1 MRRVTVVLVAGAVL
15 VALMLMGVAG
25 AQAPTPYYTSITLA
39 NTSDTEDANVVVVF
53 YNQDGSGPPDP
64 GYSMALTIGP
74 GKSKSIINNLNS
86 DLSADILAPPPAIR
100 GSTSWAGNAVVY
112 SDRPVLSI
120 ANEAASVGSPYGSAA
135 YNGLLEEDL
144 SPEYYAPL
152 IAKIGQPDTTINI
165 QNPSSSPVSV
175 TVEYVG
181 GDVYGVDYTAA
192 PVVVPGNGSAIW
204 PVPTGALDGTG
215 RFLGSAKV
223 IADGDVGVVVDAIF
237 SASSPNSQRY
247 NARQSYTGFSGGAT
261 KVVAPLIQKND
272 SGVWYTGLSVMNL
285 GPGSAT
291 VRVTYSGLEGTGTD
305 TSCIPNTPASGLT
318 EADFSLDENGSKVII
333 TEFGGALD
341 SVALAGVDCFRAA
354 ATVEV
359 VGGTGQVVAIVS
371 VAGQNKADT
380 AYYRAFDPATATD
393 TVKVPLILKYLGV
406 PGANGWCT
414 GIQIANTD
422 TISTT
427 VTGTFNVSCDG
438 TPEIVVDAVEVGPD
452 SSQTFLQA
460 NGYLVGSLG
469 TRQNCIG
476 SATFTASGGS
486 PIVATV
492 NQTWF
497 GGGNPYTGDVLLIS
511 EAFNQ

>member
-1 MRRVTVVLVAGAVL
+1 MRRVTVVLVAAAVL
-15 VALMLMGVAG
+15 VAPMLVGVAS

-64 GYSMALTIGP
+64 DYMMSFTIGP
-74 GKSKSIINNLNS
+74 GKSKTIINNLNS

-100 GSTSWAGNAVVY
+100 GATSWAGNAVVY
-112 SDRPVLSI
+112 SDQPVMSI
-120 ANEAASVGSPYGSAA
+120 SNEAASVGSPYGSAA
-135 YNGLLEEDL
+135 YNGVSEEDL
-144 SPEYYAPL
+144 AALYYAPL

-175 TVEYVG
+175 TVEYVK
-181 GDVYGVDYTAA
+181 DVYGVDYTAA
-192 PVVVPGNGSAIW
+192 PVVLPGNGSAIW
-204 PVPTGALDGTG
+204 PVPSAALDGSG

-223 IADGDVGVVVDAIF
+223 TADGDIAMVVDAIF
-237 SASSPNSQRY
+237 TANTPVAQRY
-247 NARQSYTGFSGGAT
+247 NARQSYTGFSDGAA

-272 SGVWYTGLSVMNL
+272 NGVWYSGLSVMNL

-341 SVALAGVDCFRAA
+341 SVALAGVDCFRGA

-359 VGGTGQVVAIVS
+359 IAGTGEVVAVVS
-371 VAGQNKADT
+371 VAGQNRADV
-380 AYYRAFDPATATD
+380 AYYRAFDVGTATD

-414 GIQIANTD
+414 GIQIANLD
-422 TISTT
+422 TIPTT

-438 TPEIVVDAVEVGPD
+438 TPEIVVDAVEVGPG

-460 NGYLVGSLG
+460 NGYPVGSLG

-476 SATFTASGGS
+476 SATFTSSGGS
-486 PIVATV
+486 PIVGTA

>member
-1 MRRVTVVLVAGAVL
+1 MRRVTVVLVACAVL
-15 VALMLMGVAG
+15 VALMLVGVAG
-25 AQAPTPYYTSITLA
+25 AQAPTAYYTSISLV
-39 NTSDTEDANVVVVF
+39 NTSDTEDANVVILF

-64 GYSMALTIGP
+64 DYSMAFSIGP
-74 GKSKSIINNLNS
+74 GKSKTIINNLNS

-100 GSTSWAGNAVVY
+100 GATSWVGNAVVY
-112 SDRPVLSI
+112 SDKEVLSI

-135 YNGLLEEDL
+135 YNGLSEGDL
-144 SPEYYAPL
+144 SPQYYAPL
-152 IAKIGQPDTTINI
+152 IANIGQPDTTINI
-165 QNPSSSPVSV
+165 QNPSSAPVSV
-175 TVEYVG
+175 TVEYVK
-181 GDVYGVDYTAA
+181 DVYGVDHTAA
-192 PVVVPGNGSAIW
+192 PVVVPANGSAIW

-223 IADGDVGVVVDAIF
+223 TADGDVGLVVDAIF
-237 SASSPNSQRY
+237 SSSSPISQRY
-247 NARQSYTGFSGGAT
+247 NARQSYTGFSGGAA

-272 SGVWYTGLSVMNL
+272 NGVWYTGLSVMNL

-291 VRVTYSGLEGTGTD
+291 VRVTYSGTEGTGTD
-305 TSCIPNTPASGLT
+305 TSCIPNTPVSGLT

-341 SVALAGVDCFRAA
+341 SVALAGVDCFRGAA
-354 ATVEV
+354 IVEV
-359 VGGTGQVVAIVS
+359 VGGTGKLVAVVS
-371 VAGQNKADT
+371 VAGQNRADV
-380 AYYRAFDPATATD
+380 AYYRGFDVDTASD

-406 PGANGWCT
+406 AGANGWCT

-427 VTGTFNVSCDG
+427 VTGTFDVTCGG
-438 TPEIVVDAVEVGPD
+438 TPETVVDSVEVGPD

-460 NGYLVGSLG
+460 NGYAVGSLG

-486 PIVATV
+486 PIVGTA

-497 GGGNPYTGDVLLIS
+497 GTGNPFTGDVLLIS
-511 EAFNQ
+511 ETFNR